1 MVFFF
6 SNYFESKIFKIFAIK
21 RAFDVDLLYIAEH
34 FKLKI
39 YEINI
44 NWHEV
49 DGSKI
54 TIGSWFQMGKD
65 LLSIRLHYLFGA
77 WKLNPNLRIAD

>member
-1 MVFFF
+1 LQ
-6 SNYFESKIFKIFAIK
+6 IK

>member
-1 MVFFF
+1 M
-6 SNYFESKIFKIFAIK
+6 
-21 RAFDVDLLYIAEH
+21 
-34 FKLKI
+34 KI

-77 WKLNPNLRIAD
+77 WKLNSNLRIAD